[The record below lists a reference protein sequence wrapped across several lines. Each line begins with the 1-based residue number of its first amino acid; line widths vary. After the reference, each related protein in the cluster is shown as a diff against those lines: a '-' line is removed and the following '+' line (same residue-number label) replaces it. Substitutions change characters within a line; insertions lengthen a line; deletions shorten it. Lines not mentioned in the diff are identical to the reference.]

1 MDNSEN
7 KVKEIDVSQ
16 NDVKSMRQY
25 EFDFPKYSP
34 FVLLLGPRGTG
45 KGVLADHLIKELN
58 KVYKWKYAF
67 CFSSTSK
74 YQGSF
79 SCIHKAY
86 HYSDLTMLPKIIEI
100 QEEQKKCPILI
111 VFDDLGG
118 LRSPDGKLF
127 RNSNELMD
135 LAVRGRHLGG
145 PSGLDGGITTLV
157 LAQRHN
163 LISPTIRSNSDM
175 IFSFMPRSIT
185 DRKILVDNFMS
196 MKRNLKEANG
206 IFDKVYEK
214 PYNAL
219 VISPFRN
226 SINSVWDYLNEIV
239 ADPNIG
245 KYQVGNWFDFK
256 TKSSE
261 KEGENSENN
270 NRLLLHTDDF

>member
-1 MDNSEN
+1 MDTSANEVN
-7 KVKEIDVSQ
+7 ETKEA
-16 NDVKSMRQY
+16 MRQY
-25 EFDFPKYSP
+25 EFDFPKYAA

-45 KGVLADHLIKELN
+45 KGVLADHLIKEMN

-86 HYSDLTMLPKIIEI
+86 HYSDLSMLPRIIEI
-100 QEEQKKCPILI
+100 QEEQTKCPILI

-145 PSGLDGGITTLV
+145 PSGTDGGITTIV

-163 LISPTIRSNSDM
+163 LISPTIRSNSDV

-226 SINSVWDYLNEIV
+226 GINSVWDYLNEIV
-239 ADPNIG
+239 ADPNVG
-245 KYQVGNWFDFK
+245 KYHIGNWFDFK
-256 TKSSE
+256 TEQAE
-261 KEGENSENN
+261 KEEAEEGEEKN
-270 NRLLLHTDDF
+270 NRILLHIDGF